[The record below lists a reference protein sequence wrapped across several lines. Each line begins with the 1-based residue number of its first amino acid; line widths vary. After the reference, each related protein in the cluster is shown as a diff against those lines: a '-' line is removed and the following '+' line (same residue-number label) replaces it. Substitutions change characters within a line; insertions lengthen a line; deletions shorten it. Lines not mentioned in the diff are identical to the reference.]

1 MIVKHH
7 AVSFLR
13 HIIKYFRHR
22 HTHICKCAY
31 SHKPTQNITR
41 YPMVNEQ
48 VMITLCSAVGCGIA
62 IVVLSLLVTLSRK
75 IAAHHKH
82 KAESKKEAKAEALKE
97 KEDDKKAE
105 SADADEAKRGEKAED
120 SKPSNSGKKDEK
132 ADDKKDESND
142 SEKSDK

>member
-41 YPMVNEQ
+41 YLMVNEQ

-62 IVVLSLLVTLSRK
+62 IVVLSLLVTLARK
-75 IAAHHKH
+75 ISAHHKH
-82 KAESKKEAKAEALKE
+82 KAEVKAEVSKQEDAPKE

-105 SADADEAKRGEKAED
+105 AVDADESKKDEKAED
-120 SKPSNSGKKDEK
+120 SKPSDSGKKDEK
-132 ADDKKDESND
+132 ADDKKD
-142 SEKSDK
+142 

>member
-41 YPMVNEQ
+41 YLMVNEQ

-62 IVVLSLLVTLSRK
+62 IVVLSLFVTLARK
-75 IAAHHKH
+75 ISAHHKH
-82 KAESKKEAKAEALKE
+82 KAEVKAEVSKQEDAPKE

-105 SADADEAKRGEKAED
+105 AVDADESKKDEKDEKAED
-120 SKPSNSGKKDEK
+120 SKPSDSGKKDES
-132 ADDKKDESND
+132 KDA
-142 SEKSDK
+142 EKSDK

>member
-13 HIIKYFRHR
+13 HTIKYFRHR
-22 HTHICKCAY
+22 PTHICKCAY

-62 IVVLSLLVTLSRK
+62 IVVLSLFVTLARK
-75 IAAHHKH
+75 ISAHHKH
-82 KAESKKEAKAEALKE
+82 KAEVKAEVSKQEDAQKE

-105 SADADEAKRGEKAED
+105 AVDADESKKDEKAED
-120 SKPSNSGKKDEK
+120 SKPSDSGKKDESK
-132 ADDKKDESND
+132 AND
-142 SEKSDK
+142 